1 MQFNALILLDYLF
14 QNLLPVPTF
23 QNELFKLK
31 RNNVV
36 ASGRGDSALNDAS
49 NENVSID
56 LEVLEFDETTP
67 EVSHSSLSKVVD

>member
-1 MQFNALILLDYLF
+1 M
-14 QNLLPVPTF
+14 
-23 QNELFKLK
+23 
-31 RNNVV
+31 V

-67 EVSHSSLSKVVD
+67 EVSHSSFLKVVD